1 MLKKNIIFFGAGNIV
16 TGYQNNLK
24 NCHLKSLF
32 ENNSYNILG
41 VVDSNIKNAK
51 IFSEYSGSEIYEISD
66 LKSLDIDIIAI
77 CTPTETHYE
86 LINHIISNGI
96 HPKCFFC
103 EKPFTNSLKK
113 AKHTLSNLQKN
124 NIGLIVGYQR
134 SFLSNF
140 NNIFS
145 GYRNNEYGNLLT
157 ADIKYSKGL
166 LNNGSHAL
174 DLLFCLFSDIQLDR
188 FGKSFEDYN
197 DEDLTS
203 EVFFEH
209 RGRSVT
215 LTPLNEKSFS
225 IFEVDLIFDKKRF
238 RFTDNCFNLE
248 EYLIQDD
255 TNYPGY
261 FSISSKGYSKTNM
274 ENALDEMWFEIN
286 NMVEDK
292 NFFSFERILFPH
304 QIVDKFRSSE

>member
-1 MLKKNIIFFGAGNIV
+1 MLKKNIVFFGAGNIV

-24 NCHLKSLF
+24 NCHLKSLSD
-32 ENNSYNILG
+32 NGYYNILG

-51 IFSEYSGSEIYEISD
+51 IFSEYSASEIYEISD
-66 LKSLDIDIIAI
+66 LKYLDIDIIAI

-86 LINHIISNGI
+86 LINKIISNGI
-96 HPKCFFC
+96 FPKCFFC
-103 EKPFTNSLKK
+103 EKPFTSSLTH
-113 AKHTLSNLQKN
+113 AEHTLANLQKN
-124 NIGLIVGYQR
+124 NIGLIIGYQR

-140 NNIFS
+140 TDIFS
-145 GYRNNEYGNLLT
+145 RYKNNEYGNLLT

-174 DLLFCLFSDIQLDR
+174 DLLFCLFNDIHLVG

-197 DEDLTS
+197 DIDLS
-203 EVFFEH
+203 AEVFFEH
-209 RGRSVT
+209 KGRSIT

-225 IFEVDLIFDKKRF
+225 IFEVDFIFDKRRF

-248 EYLIQDD
+248 EYFIQDD
-255 TNYPGY
+255 ANYPGY
-261 FSISSKGYSKTNM
+261 FSISSKGYTKTNM
-274 ENALDEMWFEIN
+274 ENALDEMWLEIN

-292 NFFSFERILFPH
+292 NFFSIKRAIFPH
-304 QIVDKFRSSE
+304 QIVDKLGSLQ